1 MKKRNLILASF
12 IILLAILT
20 GACSTQERSIPV
32 QEADVALA
40 ENPVPKPDAAQ
51 AEIVNPIQSTGIT
64 SYLFAPIRSTTT
76 YLMDAE
82 GNALQTWE
90 SAYTPGNAVYLQENG
105 NLLRTGSVKS
115 TKFGVGGT
123 GGIIEEIASDG
134 SVVWAYQYAN
144 DQVQQHHDIEQMPN
158 GNILMIAWGLK
169 SQADAI
175 AAGRDPSLLSDGELW
190 PDHVI
195 ELNPTTNTIVWEWHV
210 WDHLVQDYDASKAN
224 YGTVSEHP
232 GLVDINFVARKAD
245 ADWNHTNSIDY
256 NAELDQILLSV
267 HSFSEIWIIDHD
279 TTTKTATGTAG
290 DLLYRWGN
298 PQTYDAGSSGD
309 QQFYT
314 QHDAQWIAAGMPG
327 AGNILVFNNGDRQTR
342 AYSSVDEIVPPL
354 NADGGYSLSGAA
366 YTPAAP
372 VWTYVADTPSDFYA
386 DHISGAQRLS
396 NGNTLICSG
405 TDGSFFEVTSAGE
418 VIWRYDY
425 GANVFRV
432 IRYESD
438 YAGLQ
443 FLDTQPTT
451 STNAGLPVD
460 NAAGGGQPAN
470 ALGQNNSQQGNR
482 PRLDLASAASTLGVT
497 EEALRKALGTP
508 PPDFAAIA
516 AQLGIT
522 EQALIDALGIP
533 TGGPPN
539 SGG

>member
-342 AYSSVDEIVPPL
+342 AYSSVDEIVPPQQTESLVAAIQAPDRFQPDPHWLQGASHLPL
-354 NADGGYSLSGAA
+354 NLPASWVLDQLQHHQRIGLDGQGERFYPQLHLVTDEAKRILWLTIG
-366 YTPAAP
+366 P
-372 VWTYVADTPSDFYA
+372 VV
-386 DHISGAQRLS
+386 
-396 NGNTLICSG
+396 
-405 TDGSFFEVTSAGE
+405 GE
-418 VIWRYDY
+418 VFAEVQVSLTHDTLAVTTRDTEAVTIHLDRIPE
-425 GANVFRV
+425 RV
-432 IRYESD
+432 RFSQYTIEADRQVRVSVVMGD
-438 YAGLQ
+438 SVLFTATADQ
-443 FLDTQPTT
+443 
-451 STNAGLPVD
+451 
-460 NAAGGGQPAN
+460 AAG
-470 ALGQNNSQQGNR
+470 
-482 PRLDLASAASTLGVT
+482 DLSH
-497 EEALRKALGTP
+497 
-508 PPDFAAIA
+508 IW
-516 AQLGIT
+516 
-522 EQALIDALGIP
+522 
-533 TGGPPN
+533 
-539 SGG
+539 SGRE